1 VAVDTWTTTY
11 ENESMLARLGQGD
24 RGVRALLENGPADF
38 DPCCRVSGQDGLSG
52 MRFFPTS
59 TRFRVR
65 RGAVIAV
72 LLVLVFAVTASLAIQ
87 AYTNARHHRA
97 QADRV
102 LRDYAALAA
111 ARVALAAAREIY
123 FAVTP
128 PLKALEHAHDGD
140 KPLPDPKHL
149 HFDPMEKEF
158 SIAPYLRFTFSLDLK
173 TGELKTWG
181 QPVPPHVRQWMA
193 DTLPGHTRVVY
204 DTSWHMGS
212 VLGQP
217 DGERRYVV
225 YTVLRDADGVLR
237 TAIGFEAKPAAL
249 RPLVEQAVD
258 KFPLLPR
265 PLIGSVQY
273 DSMGSVIVTDR
284 FGIEIYR
291 SAAQYTSPFTARDTI
306 GTDMGDLFAHTT
318 LREAVADQLII
329 GGLPRSRLPLILS
342 LLGLTAVLIGIALF
356 QLRRESQLARL
367 RSDFISGVSHELR
380 TPLAQIRMFSETL
393 TLGRVRSDDERRR
406 SLAIIDQE
414 ARRLTH
420 LVENLL
426 HFSRSE
432 RQATHITPEP
442 TRIAPLVQE
451 VIDGF
456 APLAAARGATLAATV
471 PGDLIVPADPGAVRQ
486 MLLNLLDNAVKYGP
500 AGQQVRIGAA
510 RENGFARLW
519 VDDGGP
525 GIPRADRERVWVR
538 FWRLERDRDSA
549 VAGSGIGLAV
559 VRELATLHH
568 GRAFIDDTAPADG
581 SAPGTRVVIE
591 LPA

>member
-1 VAVDTWTTTY
+1 
-11 ENESMLARLGQGD
+11 
-24 RGVRALLENGPADF
+24 
-38 DPCCRVSGQDGLSG
+38 
-52 MRFFPTS
+52 
-59 TRFRVR
+59 
-65 RGAVIAV
+65 
-72 LLVLVFAVTASLAIQ
+72 
-87 AYTNARHHRA
+87 
-97 QADRV
+97 
-102 LRDYAALAA
+102 
-111 ARVALAAAREIY
+111 
-123 FAVTP
+123 
-128 PLKALEHAHDGD
+128 
-140 KPLPDPKHL
+140 
-149 HFDPMEKEF
+149 
-158 SIAPYLRFTFSLDLK
+158 
-173 TGELKTWG
+173 
-181 QPVPPHVRQWMA
+181 
-193 DTLPGHTRVVY
+193 
-204 DTSWHMGS
+204 
-212 VLGQP
+212 
-217 DGERRYVV
+217 
-225 YTVLRDADGVLR
+225 
-237 TAIGFEAKPAAL
+237 
-249 RPLVEQAVD
+249 
-258 KFPLLPR
+258 
-265 PLIGSVQY
+265 
-273 DSMGSVIVTDR
+273 VIVTDR

-500 AGQQVRIGAA
+500 AGQHVRIGAA

-568 GRAFIDDTAPADG
+568 GRAFIDDTAPTDG

>member
-1 VAVDTWTTTY
+1 
-11 ENESMLARLGQGD
+11 M
-24 RGVRALLENGPADF
+24 
-38 DPCCRVSGQDGLSG
+38 
-52 MRFFPTS
+52 
-59 TRFRVR
+59 
-65 RGAVIAV
+65 IAA
-72 LLVLVFAVTASLAIQ
+72 LLVLAFAVAAALAVQ
-87 AYTNARHHRA
+87 AYGTARYHRA

-111 ARVALAAAREIY
+111 ARVAQRSATEIY
-123 FAVTP
+123 YAVIS
-128 PLKALEHAHDGD
+128 PLKAIQRAHAAAPL
-140 KPLPDPKHL
+140 KPLPVPKDL
-149 HFDPMEKEF
+149 SFNPMEREF
-158 SIAPYLRFTFSLDLK
+158 SLAPYIRYTFRMDLK
-173 TGELKTWG
+173 SGQLKTSG
-181 QPVPPHVRQWMA
+181 PAVPAAVRKWMV
-193 DTLPGHTRVVY
+193 DTLPAHTRTVY
-204 DTSWHMGS
+204 DTSWHMGT

-217 DGERRYVV
+217 GGERRYLV
-225 YTVLRDADGVLR
+225 YTVLRDADDELR

-249 RPLVEQAVD
+249 RPLVAWGAE

-265 PLIGSVQY
+265 PLTGGVQY
-273 DSMGSVIVTDR
+273 DSMGSVIITDR
-284 FGIEIYR
+284 FGVEIYR
-291 SAAQYTSPFTARDTI
+291 SAVQYTSPYTARDTI
-306 GTDMGDLFAHTT
+306 GTDLGDLYAQTT
-318 LREAVADQLII
+318 LRGAIADQLII
-329 GGLPRSRLPLILS
+329 GGLPKSRLPLILG
-342 LLGLTAVLIGIALF
+342 LLGVTAALIGTALV
-356 QLRRESQLARL
+356 QLRREAQLTRL

-432 RQATHITPEP
+432 RQTTHITPEP
-442 TRIAPLVQE
+442 TALAPLVQE

-456 APLAAARGATLAATV
+456 TPLAAARGATLAAAV
-471 PGDLIVPADPGAVRQ
+471 PEDLIITADPGAVRQ

-500 AGQQVRIGAA
+500 AGQEIRIGAA
-510 RENGFARLW
+510 RDNGVARVW

-559 VRELATLHH
+559 VRELASLHH
-568 GRAFIDDTAPADG
+568 GRAWIDDTAPGAN
-581 SAPGTRVVIE
+581 SGTRVVIE

>member
-1 VAVDTWTTTY
+1 MTFVD
-11 ENESMLARLGQGD
+11 RI
-24 RGVRALLENGPADF
+24 P
-38 DPCCRVSGQDGLSG
+38 
-52 MRFFPTS
+52 
-59 TRFRVR
+59 RFRVR

-72 LLVLVFAVTASLAIQ
+72 LLVLVFAVTATLAVQ

-111 ARVALAAAREIY
+111 ARVALTAAREIY
-123 FAVTP
+123 WAVTP
-128 PLKALEHAHDGD
+128 PLKALEQAHEAAPGNA
-140 KPLPDPKHL
+140 LPDPKNL
-149 HFDPMEKEF
+149 HFDPMSKEF
-158 SIAPYLRFTFSLDLK
+158 SIAPYIRFTFSMDLK
-173 TGELKTWG
+173 TGELNTWG
-181 QPVPPHVRQWMA
+181 QQVPPDVRQWMS
-193 DTLPGHTRVVY
+193 DTLPGHTRAIY
-204 DTSWHMGS
+204 DSSFYMGT

-217 DGERRYVV
+217 GGERRYVV
-225 YTVLRDADGVLR
+225 YTVLRDMDGMLR

-249 RPLVEQAVD
+249 QPLVAQAVV
-258 KFPLLPR
+258 KFIRMYGLLPR
-265 PLIGSVQY
+265 PLIGNVQY
-273 DSMGSVIVTDR
+273 DSVGSWIVTDR
-284 FGIEIYR
+284 FGVEIYR
-291 SAAQYTSPFTARDTI
+291 SAVQYNSTYTARDTI

-329 GGLPRSRLPLILS
+329 GGLPRSRLPLILG
-342 LLGLTAVLIGIALF
+342 LLALTAALIGTALF

-367 RSDFISGVSHELR
+367 RTDFISGVSHELR

-393 TLGRVRSDDERRR
+393 VLGRVRSDEERLR

-432 RQATHITPEP
+432 RQTTHIAPEP
-442 TRIAPLVQE
+442 TALAPLVRE

-456 APLAAARGATLAATV
+456 APLAAARGARLASAV
-471 PGDLIVPADPGAVRQ
+471 PEDLVVPADPGAVRQ

-500 AGQQVRIGAA
+500 AGQEIRIGAT
-510 RENGFARLW
+510 RENGTARLW

-525 GIPRADRERVWVR
+525 GIPRADRERVWER
-538 FWRLERDRDSA
+538 FWRLERDRGSA

-559 VRELATLHH
+559 VRELAVLHH
-568 GRAFIDDTAPADG
+568 GKTWIDDT
-581 SAPGTRVVIE
+581 SAQIGTRVVIE

>member
-1 VAVDTWTTTY
+1 
-11 ENESMLARLGQGD
+11 M
-24 RGVRALLENGPADF
+24 
-38 DPCCRVSGQDGLSG
+38 
-52 MRFFPTS
+52 
-59 TRFRVR
+59 R

-72 LLVLVFAVTASLAIQ
+72 LLVLVFAVAATLAVQ

-111 ARVALAAAREIY
+111 ARVANAAAREV
-123 FAVTP
+123 FWAVTP
-128 PLKALEHAHDGD
+128 PLKALRQAHEAAPR
-140 KPLPDPKHL
+140 KPLPDPTHL
-149 HFDPMEKEF
+149 HFDLMEKEF
-158 SIAPYLRFTFSLDLK
+158 SVAPYIRYTFRMDLK
-173 TGELKTWG
+173 TGQIQTAG
-181 QPVPPHVRQWMA
+181 SPVPALVRQWMM
-193 DTLPGHTRVVY
+193 DTLPTHTRAVY
-204 DTSWHMGS
+204 DTTWTGNMGS
-212 VLGQP
+212 ILGQP
-217 DGERRYVV
+217 GGDRRYLV
-225 YTVLRDADGVLR
+225 YTVLRDENGSIR
-237 TAIGFEAKPAAL
+237 TALGFEAKPAVL
-249 RPLVEQAVD
+249 RPLAEKAVNRFSEHGD
-258 KFPLLPR
+258 YGPLLPR
-265 PLIGSVQY
+265 PLVGSVQY

-284 FGIEIYR
+284 FGVEIYR
-291 SAAQYTSPFTARDTI
+291 SAAQYASPFTARDTI
-306 GTDMGDLFAHTT
+306 GTDMGDFFALTT
-318 LREAVADQLII
+318 LRAELADQLII
-329 GGLPRSRLPLILS
+329 GGLPRSRLPLILG

-432 RQATHITPEP
+432 RQTTHITPEP
-442 TRIAPLVQE
+442 TRLAPLVQE

-456 APLAAARGATLAATV
+456 APLAAARGATLAASV
-471 PGDLIVPADPGAVRQ
+471 PEDLIVPADPGAVRQ

-500 AGQQVRIGAA
+500 AGQEVRIGAS
-510 RENGFARLW
+510 RENGAARLW

-559 VRELATLHH
+559 VRELASLHH
-568 GRAFIDDTAPADG
+568 GRAFIEDTAPTGGA
-581 SAPGTRVVIE
+581 GTRVVIE

>member
-1 VAVDTWTTTY
+1 
-11 ENESMLARLGQGD
+11 
-24 RGVRALLENGPADF
+24 
-38 DPCCRVSGQDGLSG
+38 
-52 MRFFPTS
+52 MRFFSTS
-59 TRFRVR
+59 HRFRIR

-72 LLVLVFAVTASLAIQ
+72 LLLLVFGVAAALAVQ
-87 AYTNARHHRA
+87 AYGNARYHRA

-111 ARVALAAAREIY
+111 ARVALRSAQEIFY
-123 FAVTP
+123 TVKP
-128 PLKALEHAHDGD
+128 PLTALQHAHEAAPHN
-140 KPLPDPKHL
+140 PLPPPKQL
-149 HFDPMEKEF
+149 RFDVMEGGI
-158 SIAPYLRFTFSLDLK
+158 SIAPYIRSTFRMDLK
-173 TGELKTWG
+173 TGQLETSG
-181 QPVPPHVRQWMA
+181 SPVPQPVRRWIS
-193 DTLPGHTRVVY
+193 DTLPVHTRAVY
-204 DTSWHMGS
+204 DTSWRGNMGS

-217 DGERRYVV
+217 GGDRRYVV
-225 YTVLRDADGVLR
+225 YTLLRDTDGALR
-237 TAIGFEAKPAAL
+237 TAIGFELKPQAL
-249 RPLVEQAVD
+249 RRLVESGIEGGTE

-265 PLIGSVQY
+265 PLTGGVQY
-273 DSMGSVIVTDR
+273 DSMGSVIITDR
-284 FGIEIYR
+284 FGVEVYR
-291 SAAQYTSPFTARDTI
+291 SAVQYNSPYTARDTS

-318 LREAVADQLII
+318 LRAELADQLII

-342 LLGLTAVLIGIALF
+342 LLGLTAILIGIALF

-432 RQATHITPEP
+432 RQTTHITPEP
-442 TRIAPLVQE
+442 TKLAPLVQE

-456 APLAAARGATLAATV
+456 APLAAARGATLAASV
-471 PGDLIVPADPGAVRQ
+471 PEDLIVPADPGAVRQ

-500 AGQQVRIGAA
+500 AGQEIRIGAS
-510 RENGFARLW
+510 RENGAARLW

-559 VRELATLHH
+559 VRELASLHH
-568 GRAFIDDTAPADG
+568 GRAFIDETAPTAG
-581 SAPGTRVVIE
+581 AGTRVVIE